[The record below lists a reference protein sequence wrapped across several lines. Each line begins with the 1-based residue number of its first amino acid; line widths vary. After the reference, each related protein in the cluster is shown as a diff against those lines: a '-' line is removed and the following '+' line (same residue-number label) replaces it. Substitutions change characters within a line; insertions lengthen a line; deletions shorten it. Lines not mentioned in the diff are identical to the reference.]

1 MVDPAANQKTSLKQA
16 LLITAGTICVVLA
29 IFGIV
34 LPVLPTT
41 PFLLL
46 AAICYERSSP
56 RFHSWLLTNRWF
68 GSYIKNYREGKGIP
82 LRQKVITLAILWAT
96 IVAGIVFAQLNWWIS
111 LLLLGIAVGV
121 TIHLARIKTAKP
133 NDKAAE
139 LN

>member
-16 LLITAGTICVVLA
+16 LLIAAGTICVVLA

-56 RFHSWLLTNRWF
+56 RFHNWLLTNRWF
-68 GSYIKNYREGKGIP
+68 GSYIKNYRGGKGIP

-96 IVAGIVFAQLNWWIS
+96 MVAGIVFAQLNWWIS

-133 NDKAAE
+133 DEKAAE

>member
-16 LLITAGTICVVLA
+16 LLIAAGTICVVLA

-56 RFHSWLLTNRWF
+56 RFHNWLLTNRWF
-68 GSYIKNYREGKGIP
+68 GSYIKNYRGGKGIP

-96 IVAGIVFAQLNWWIS
+96 MVAGIVFAQLNWWIS